1 MWLQCLRLRLLKSNT
16 STFRHDRN
24 VRPRAD
30 IETNAAGQRPRR
42 YRFEGTDF
50 RDIQSVKDVLVAHLA
65 AIDKTQLNMMDLKL
79 YTEVVQMVDCLYK
92 PNEKEAWQMLMEN
105 FAAVGNKDYY
115 HPVTMK
121 ED

>member
-1 MWLQCLRLRLLKSNT
+1 
-16 STFRHDRN
+16 
-24 VRPRAD
+24 
-30 IETNAAGQRPRR
+30 
-42 YRFEGTDF
+42 
-50 RDIQSVKDVLVAHLA
+50 
-65 AIDKTQLNMMDLKL
+65 
-79 YTEVVQMVDCLYK
+79 MVDRLYK

>member
-1 MWLQCLRLRLLKSNT
+1 MFGPVPILN
-16 STFRHDRN
+16 H
-24 VRPRAD
+24 
-30 IETNAAGQRPRR
+30 AAGQQPRR
-42 YRFEGTDF
+42 YLFEGTDF
-50 RDIQSVKDVLVAHLA
+50 MDIQTVKDDLVAHLA

-92 PNEKEAWQMLMEN
+92 PNEKEVWQMLMEN